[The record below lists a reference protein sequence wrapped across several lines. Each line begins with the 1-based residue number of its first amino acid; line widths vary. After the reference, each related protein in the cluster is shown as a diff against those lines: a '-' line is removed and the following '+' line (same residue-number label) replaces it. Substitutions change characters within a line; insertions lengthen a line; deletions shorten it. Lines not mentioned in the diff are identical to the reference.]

1 MKPLSGI
8 FFCMVPLVFNV
19 LMKVFWIFFSG
30 WKLALYYLYVLPLV
44 KNVIFN
50 FCNREASPT
59 TNNIKTIWAVTF
71 STKRDF
77 YSNTLYQ

>member
-1 MKPLSGI
+1 MKPLSG
-8 FFCMVPLVFNV
+8 VFLHGPTRFQCFNEGV
-19 LMKVFWIFFSG
+19 LDFFSG
-30 WKLALYYLYVLPLV
+30 WKLALYYLYFLPLV

-50 FCNREASPT
+50 FCNRETSPT